1 MVTKENFTCTVHSH
15 VIYLLGILYPFPSPF
30 GKLYLSGPRPFW
42 HQGRVSWKTV
52 FTKTGGMGGGWFQ
65 KIQTHNFHRALYF
78 YYYYIVVYIEI
89 ITQLTVMQN

>member
-15 VIYLLGILYPFPSPF
+15 VIYLLGILYPFPAHLGTCISVVPD
-30 GKLYLSGPRPFW
+30 LSGIKDGF
-42 HQGRVSWKTV
+42 HGRQ
-52 FTKTGGMGGGWFQ
+52 FFHRLGEGGGGWFQ
-65 KIQTHNFHRALYF
+65 KIQTHNIYCALYF